1 DLHSDSGHK
10 RVWQRIVITHPGS
23 EHDRHAHQILKPGQ
37 GVQAGFL
44 RLQRNSA
51 TGACCEVSPDDLVVE
66 NYIAVFVSSRP
77 IEWYCFW
84 PGGSAF
90 T

>member
-1 DLHSDSGHK
+1 MLFFATSMVFFATLMVS
-10 RVWQRIVITHPGS
+10 PGF
-23 EHDRHAHQILKPGQ
+23 RC
-37 GVQAGFL
+37 
-44 RLQRNSA
+44 

-84 PGGSAF
+84 PRGSAF